1 MSSQM
6 TARERV
12 LAAIQGL
19 PHDRTPLISP
29 VSLANTDCMRHA
41 RAWFPYANTNPQK
54 MADLAQ
60 TSFTALQFDSIM
72 PYFGTTHEL
81 SALGCQV
88 SWGGSEQFSAVYGG
102 TLPSLEAFRMP
113 TDYLDSKSIRVIL
126 DAIAL
131 LKARHGQQAAIVGK
145 IIGPLSLMFYLF
157 GVQNMLN
164 ALILEPETTVQ
175 VLREMKE
182 LCIAFAL
189 AQVEA
194 GADLITVSEDAAG
207 EMISREGYRKLVMD
221 TERQIFRAL
230 EGETFVTFHL
240 SGNIMDRADLFR
252 DTGFHAL
259 SFDSRNDLPR
269 LRAVAGEMK
278 LIGGVNNPGTLLNG
292 SREQVAKE
300 VCYALDNGVALVAP
314 ECAIP
319 LRVPNRNL
327 QAMRDAV
334 LQYEKRSKG
343 RKPQ

>member
-1 MSSQM
+1 MGSQM
-6 TARERV
+6 TSRERV
-12 LAAIQGL
+12 LAALQGQSC
-19 PHDRTPLISP
+19 DRTPLISP

-54 MADLAQ
+54 MAELAQ
-60 TSFTALQFDSIM
+60 TSFTVLQFDSIM
-72 PYFGTTHEL
+72 PYFGMTHEL
-81 SALGCQV
+81 GALGCQIH
-88 SWGGSEQFSAVYGG
+88 WGGSEQFSAVYGG
-102 TLPSLEAFRMP
+102 TLPSLDAFRMP
-113 TDYLDSKSIRVIL
+113 VNYLDSKPIRVIL

-131 LKARHGQQAAIVGK
+131 LKARHGQQAAIIGK

-157 GVQNMLN
+157 GIQNMLN
-164 ALILEPETTVQ
+164 ALILEPETTAQ
-175 VLREMKE
+175 LLDAFKE
-182 LCIAFAL
+182 LCIAFAV
-189 AQVEA
+189 AQIEA
-194 GADLITVSEDAAG
+194 GADMITVSEDAAG

-230 EGETFVTFHL
+230 QGDTFVTFHL

-269 LRAVAGEMK
+269 LRAMTGDMK

-292 SREQVAKE
+292 SREQIAKE
-300 VCYALDNGVALVAP
+300 VFYALDNGVDLVAP

-327 QAMRDAV
+327 LAMRDAV
-334 LQYEKRSKG
+334 LQYGKKRPKG
-343 RKPQ
+343 R